1 MGSEGGAEPSRTSQS
16 RAAAGPGGV
25 GAHSELVA
33 LPAPSSRLSARKA
46 RLPPNWSAHERP
58 GGGWSAGLFPSRVC
72 NLFASVLPEWQGF
85 SISAL
90 SAQPAAPAQPPSRP
104 GFPPHSEAG
113 DCGDWEG
120 LAGFARP
127 PGAWVPG
134 SGGCSFGV
142 TSCFQK
148 VEHNIRKPTRR
159 NSPPPTRHNTHSP
172 PLFHSFLPRFLL
184 LPLLPPTFQPIIL
197 PLLEKG
203 VGKKRRSVCFCV
215 PTFGL
220 FLGPK

>member
-1 MGSEGGAEPSRTSQS
+1 MGSEGGAEPISARSQALRQSRT
-16 RAAAGPGGV
+16 AAGPGGV

-159 NSPPPTRHNTHSP
+159 NSPPPPPTHTRGTIPTPLPFFIPSSP
-172 PLFHSFLPRFLL
+172 ASSSCPFS
-184 LPLLPPTFQPIIL
+184 LPPFSL
-197 PLLEKG
+197 
-203 VGKKRRSVCFCV
+203 
-215 PTFGL
+215 
-220 FLGPK
+220 